1 MFCTYSQEGENATSK
16 NNHFKLIDDLVGA
29 WVNSSNVAH
38 LGEEPG
44 WQRIPWSHCYALV
57 LFSRSHTDLQIFS
70 RHFCLKA
77 EKKKA
82 EEEGTQGTET

>member
-16 NNHFKLIDDLVGA
+16 NNHFQLIDDLVGA

-44 WQRIPWSHCYALV
+44 W
-57 LFSRSHTDLQIFS
+57 
-70 RHFCLKA
+70 
-77 EKKKA
+77 
-82 EEEGTQGTET
+82 